1 MPGQGARRPTARHST
16 GAEPFAGLDGG
27 GVAAVPIGLG
37 VGLAGAAELM
47 RIHSHPGGTYGAGW
61 AREKKSIMPGRMGQA
76 PRSCDPLVGENSKR
90 ECFHSFIWGK
100 MV

>member
-16 GAEPFAGLDGG
+16 GAEPFAGIDGG

-47 RIHSHPGGTYGAGW
+47 RIHSHPGGTYVAGW
-61 AREKKSIMPGRMGQA
+61 AREKKINNAGPDGAGTPILRS
-76 PRSCDPLVGENSKR
+76 PRG
-90 ECFHSFIWGK
+90 
-100 MV
+100 